1 MKSLL
6 THALLLAAVAAFVAT
21 ASQGADKND
30 KGGAK
35 VPAALNFEMKSID
48 GKKVQLSKYKGKV
61 VLMVNVASKCGY
73 TPQYEA
79 LEGLHEKYADQG
91 LAVLGFP
98 ANEFGKQEP
107 GSDKEIAEFCKSKYD
122 VKFDMFSKVVV
133 KGDGQCPLYKFLTSK
148 ETDPKFAGDIKWN
161 FEKFLVNRDGD
172 VVNRFDSGVKPES
185 DEVVKAIE
193 AELAK

>member
-6 THALLLAAVAAFVAT
+6 ARSLLLAAAAAFVAT
-21 ASQGADKND
+21 AGQGADKKAKND

-48 GKKVQLSKYKGKV
+48 GKKVELSKYKGKV
-61 VLMVNVASKCGY
+61 VLMVNVASQCGL

-98 ANEFGKQEP
+98 A
-107 GSDKEIAEFCKSKYD
+107 
-122 VKFDMFSKVVV
+122 
-133 KGDGQCPLYKFLTSK
+133 
-148 ETDPKFAGDIKWN
+148 
-161 FEKFLVNRDGD
+161 
-172 VVNRFDSGVKPES
+172 
-185 DEVVKAIE
+185 
-193 AELAK
+193 